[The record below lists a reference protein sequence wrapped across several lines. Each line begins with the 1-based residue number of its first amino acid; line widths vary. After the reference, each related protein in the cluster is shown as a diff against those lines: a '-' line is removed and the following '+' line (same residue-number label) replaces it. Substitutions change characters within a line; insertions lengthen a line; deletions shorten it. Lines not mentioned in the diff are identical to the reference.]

1 MIENGT
7 DVQKRP
13 CGPGQLQFGF
23 CIETGVFC
31 HNISF
36 LRVGD
41 INNCSICCKSFGAVC
56 LRGKYLWGNPY
67 GRQLLWPGS
76 GCAWQRADPCFGNI
90 HQ

>member
-13 CGPGQLQFGF
+13 CGHGQLQFGF
-23 CIETGVFC
+23 GIETGVFC

-41 INNCSICCKSFGAVC
+41 INSCSICCKSFETVC
-56 LRGKYLWGNPY
+56 LRGKYLWG
-67 GRQLLWPGS
+67 GS
-76 GCAWQRADPCFGNI
+76 VWETASVAGVWLCVAEG
-90 HQ
+90 